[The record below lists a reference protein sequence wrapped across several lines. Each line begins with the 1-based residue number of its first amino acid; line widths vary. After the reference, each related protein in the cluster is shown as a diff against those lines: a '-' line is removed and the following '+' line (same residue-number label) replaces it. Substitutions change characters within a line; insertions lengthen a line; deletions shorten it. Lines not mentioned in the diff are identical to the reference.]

1 VEIGDM
7 MRIEWGHRG
16 YGNGDIMVNSI
27 VDNCSNSIHGQ
38 NMGKEHDT
46 LIPLEWRIWIYC
58 RIDPHMHYFDTPRK
72 TWWMSGKKYIHTNA
86 TIGWG

>member
-1 VEIGDM
+1 MVMEIS
-7 MRIEWGHRG
+7 WLTLF
-16 YGNGDIMVNSI
+16 

-58 RIDPHMHYFDTPRK
+58 RIDPHPR
-72 TWWMSGKKYIHTNA
+72 A
-86 TIGWG
+86 LF

>member
-1 VEIGDM
+1 MEIS
-7 MRIEWGHRG
+7 WLTLF
-16 YGNGDIMVNSI
+16 

-58 RIDPHMHYFDTPRK
+58 RIDPHVHYFDTPRK
-72 TWWMSGKKYIHTNA
+72 PWWMSGKKYIQLDGGEPSIFA
-86 TIGWG
+86 GPRAQ

>member
-1 VEIGDM
+1 MVMEIS
-7 MRIEWGHRG
+7 WLTLF
-16 YGNGDIMVNSI
+16 

-58 RIDPHMHYFDTPRK
+58 RIDPHVHYFDTPRK
-72 TWWMSGKKYIHTNA
+72 PWWSGCRGKNTYNWMGVNHQFLQGPGPNSSDMF
-86 TIGWG
+86 